1 MNGVERIHPI
11 AHRRDHQRLRGVRE
25 NNDPPGANM
34 VSAGVELSCE
44 SSACACRTINAH
56 RSVYSITSML
66 LSSDPHAWLRP
77 YFATL
82 KADPAYQTLAVP
94 LRFRALCDVVAVEH
108 AERAAWMR
116 QWSPAGQEAR
126 LTQLSSIY
134 RICGSL
140 TRAKLRAP
148 RRHS

>member
-1 MNGVERIHPI
+1 
-11 AHRRDHQRLRGVRE
+11 
-25 NNDPPGANM
+25 
-34 VSAGVELSCE
+34 
-44 SSACACRTINAH
+44 
-56 RSVYSITSML
+56 ML

-116 QWSPAGQEAR
+116 QSPAGQEAR
-126 LTQLSSIY
+126 LPSYLLSTVSAVHWPEQ
-134 RICGSL
+134 S
-140 TRAKLRAP
+140 
-148 RRHS
+148 